1 MKNLIKSIV
10 KKDHGAI
17 GIGAMIVFIA
27 MILVAG
33 VAASVLITTSNTIQ
47 IQALQTGQKTTKE
60 VSSGISVFEISGEVF
75 YNTTSSSLENISKL
89 AITVKSR
96 PGSGDIDLNN
106 TYILI
111 SNGAKKSLLR
121 YNTSNFKDPVSGDVF
136 SSLTTVQ
143 WNGTNYEYFGIGVLQ
158 DEDNS
163 MTSTNPV
170 LNRGDKAIL
179 FLKCNAS
186 NNGLFGAQIPTRTD
200 IFGQVV
206 PEIGSTG
213 VISFTTPMTYVDV
226 VYRLQ

>member
-1 MKNLIKSIV
+1 MNKFIKHIKS
-10 KKDHGAI
+10 DNLGAI

-33 VAASVLITTSNTIQ
+33 VAASVIVQTSNTVQ

-60 VSSGISVFEISGEVF
+60 VSSGLSVFEITGEVY
-75 YNTTSSSLENISKL
+75 YNNASLENISKL
-89 AITVKSR
+89 AVTVKAR

-111 SNGAKKSLLR
+111 SNGVKKALLR
-121 YNTSNFKDPVSGDVF
+121 YNSTNFKDPVSGDLF
-136 SSLTTVQ
+136 SSLTTAQ

-163 MTSTNPV
+163 LTSTNPV

-179 FLKCNAS
+179 FLHCNATS
-186 NNGLFGAQIPTRTD
+186 NGLFGAQIPTRTD
-200 IFGQVV
+200 IFGQVI
-206 PEIGSTG
+206 PEIGSAG
-213 VISFTTPMTYVDV
+213 VISFTTPMTYVDNI
-226 VYRLQ
+226 YRLQ

>member
-47 IQALQTGQKTTKE
+47 IQALQTGQKTVQE
-60 VSSGISVFEISGEVF
+60 VSSGISVFEIAGEVF

-136 SSLTTVQ
+136 ASLTTAK

-179 FLKCNAS
+179 FLRCNTT

-206 PEIGSTG
+206 PEIGSPG
-213 VISFTTPMTYVDV
+213 VISFTTPMTYVDSI
-226 VYRLQ
+226 YKLQ